1 MLGRFSSLQSHW
13 YGHRGSDLF
22 SFEGIGFPLPPPPV
36 VRAVAGKN
44 IAAAVLATK
53 AGLTLVTEVRGFAL
67 PIVFSLLCYR
77 RPSPLV
83 LISQSAPSSNTLHRI
98 VY

>member
-1 MLGRFSSLQSHW
+1 MIVCAARVSVTPPCCDQS
-13 YGHRGSDLF
+13 F
-22 SFEGIGFPLPPPPV
+22 
-36 VRAVAGKN
+36 AGKN
-44 IAAAVLATK
+44 TAAAVLATK
-53 AGLTLVTEVRGFAL
+53 AGLTLITEVRGFAL

-83 LISQSAPSSNTLHRI
+83 LISQDAASSNTLHRI